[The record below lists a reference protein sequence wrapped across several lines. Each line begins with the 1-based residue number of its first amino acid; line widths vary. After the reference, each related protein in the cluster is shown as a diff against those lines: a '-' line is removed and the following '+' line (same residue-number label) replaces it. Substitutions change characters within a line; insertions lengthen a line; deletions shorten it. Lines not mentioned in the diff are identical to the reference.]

1 VMQNL
6 LQAHPDVQ
14 AVFAQNDEM
23 ALGALRALQTAG
35 KTGVIVVGFDG
46 TADGVKAVEA
56 GKLSA
61 TVAQMPDKIGMIG
74 VDTADKVLKGEKV
87 KAINPVDLKLVTQ

>member
-1 VMQNL
+1 
-6 LQAHPDVQ
+6 
-14 AVFAQNDEM
+14 
-23 ALGALRALQTAG
+23 
-35 KTGVIVVGFDG
+35 
-46 TADGVKAVEA
+46 VKAVEG

>member
-1 VMQNL
+1 
-6 LQAHPDVQ
+6 
-14 AVFAQNDEM
+14 
-23 ALGALRALQTAG
+23 
-35 KTGVIVVGFDG
+35 VIVVGFDG
-46 TADGVKAVEA
+46 TADGVKAVEG